1 MADHAEE
8 MELLSALVGV
18 SSPSGGEHAVQDYIA
33 GWFRDRGIE
42 PRLEPVADGLVNVV
56 VEIEGAGHGPTLFL
70 GGHCDT
76 VAAAQGW
83 STDPLRPEVKNGR
96 LYALGAMDMKGGLA
110 CAMLA
115 TADLA
120 AQRDAWG
127 GRVIFAA
134 LADEEARSRGAVGF
148 LESLKASGQ
157 RVDAALMCE
166 PHFRDPVIG
175 AMGKFNIV
183 VKVTGRSAHG
193 SRPAEGVSAIT
204 AAARLIAALEHFEHP
219 AHPEF
224 GPANHCILKMQGG
237 PEAYQIRVPDSA
249 SFLINWH
256 VMPGESSADVLAAI
270 TALAEGLN
278 SPARFEITV
287 AEPRYE
293 SYWLGESHPFV
304 AGFAGIYEAELGTP
318 PQFAF
323 GKGVSDANIFNS
335 DGGIPTIN
343 FGPSGANMHAAD
355 EWVELSELPD
365 VRRVLRA
372 FGLGFLRA

>member
-1 MADHAEE
+1 MASHAEE
-8 MELLSALVGV
+8 MELLSALVGC
-18 SSPSGGEHAVQDYIA
+18 SSPSGGEHAVQDKIA

-56 VEIEGAGHGPTLFL
+56 VEIEGAAGGPTLFL

-76 VAAAQGW
+76 VAAAPDW
-83 STDPLRPEVKNGR
+83 STDPLVPSVKDGR

-120 AQRDAWG
+120 ARRSEWG

-148 LESLKASGQ
+148 LEALKARGQ
-157 RVDAALMCE
+157 RIDGALMCE
-166 PHFRDPVIG
+166 PHFADPVIG
-175 AMGKFNIV
+175 AMGKFNIEV
-183 VKVTGRSAHG
+183 QVTGRSAHG
-193 SRPAEGVSAIT
+193 SRPSEGVSAIT
-204 AAARLIAALEHFEHP
+204 GAAHLIAALEHFEHP
-219 AHPEF
+219 SHPQF
-224 GPANHCILKMQGG
+224 GPANHCILKLQGG

-256 VMPGESSADVLAAI
+256 VMPGESSGDVLAAI
-270 TALAEGLN
+270 RALAEGLN
-278 SPARFEITV
+278 SPARFEISV
-287 AEPRYE
+287 KEPRYE
-293 SYWLGESHPFV
+293 SYWLGEDHPFV
-304 AGFAGIYEAELGTP
+304 AGFAETYRAELGTEP
-318 PQFAF
+318 RFAF

-335 DGGIPTIN
+335 DGGIPAIN

-355 EWVELSELPD
+355 EWVELSELPK
-365 VRRVLRA
+365 VRNMLLALGLR
-372 FGLGFLRA
+372 FLRA